1 MIMFFWYIILING
14 KILFYISKC
23 KRFRY
28 RWKKKKIDLW
38 FFDRKINV
46 VFLYKYI
53 LIENMNVNIILVE
66 KGKCFMYIGI

>member
-1 MIMFFWYIILING
+1 MEKLNFILVNVRGLNIE
-14 KILFYISKC
+14 
-23 KRFRY
+23 
-28 RWKKKKIDLW
+28 KKIDLW